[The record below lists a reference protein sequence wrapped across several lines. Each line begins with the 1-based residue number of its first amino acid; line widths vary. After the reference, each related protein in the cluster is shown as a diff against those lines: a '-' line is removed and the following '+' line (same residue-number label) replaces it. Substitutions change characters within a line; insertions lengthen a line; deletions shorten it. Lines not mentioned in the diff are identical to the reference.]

1 MDMEHQGKDERPFV
15 SVVMTVLNIERTIK
29 ECLESLIALNYPKEK
44 YEIIV
49 VDGKSRDRT
58 KDIVLVIAENT
69 NEPEIRFYE
78 KEGLVG
84 VGRNE
89 AFAHAKGEY
98 IAITDGDMVVP
109 SDWLSNLMDGFEDDV
124 AGVGGPND
132 NADKSLITT
141 AIGCIDVQ
149 GPSFDVVPLFGKN
162 PYQKEKVSG
171 SDVYTTVC
179 RNTAYRKHV
188 LDEIKGFDTRIISC
202 DDPELNIKI
211 LKKGFKLKYIPEALV
226 KHHHRS
232 SITGFYK
239 QQRRYAVS
247 QPIANKIHPELFRP
261 VQPLPFLAFAFLA
274 FLLVAS
280 FAAPILF
287 YLVLLMILGY
297 LAVYLGYALK
307 CAKTK
312 NNFRL
317 FFIIPIIVLA
327 WHWAWVVHFPKGMIF
342 RNRVLSGDLEFN
354 KKFTRMY

>member
-1 MDMEHQGKDERPFV
+1 MENQIQDEKPFV
-15 SVVMTVLNIERTIK
+15 SVVMTVLNMERTIA
-29 ECLESLIALNYPKEK
+29 ECLESLIALDYPKDK

-49 VDGKSRDRT
+49 VDGKSKDRT
-58 KDIVLVIAENT
+58 RKIVQDLMNKT
-69 NEPEIRFYE
+69 NEPEIRLYE

-89 AFAHAKGEY
+89 AFAHSKGKY

-109 SDWLSNLMDGFEDDV
+109 HDWLSNLMGGFEEDI

-149 GPSFDVVPLFGKN
+149 GPSNDVVALLGSN
-162 PYQKEKVSG
+162 PYKKERVST

-202 DDPELNIKI
+202 DDPELNMKI
-211 LKKGFKLKYIPEALV
+211 LKKGYKLKFIPEALV

-247 QPIANKIHPELFRP
+247 QGIANKIHPELFRAI
-261 VQPLPFLAFAFLA
+261 QPLPFLAFVFLV
-274 FLLVAS
+274 FLLIAS
-280 FAAPILF
+280 FMVPILF
-287 YLVLLMILGY
+287 YLALLMISGY
-297 LAVYLGYALK
+297 AVVFGGYALR
-307 CAKTK
+307 CAKAK
-312 NNFRL
+312 NDFRL
-317 FFIIPIIVLA
+317 FFLIPIIVLA
-327 WHWAWVVHFPKGMIF
+327 WHWTWVVHFPKGMLA
-342 RNRVLSGDLEFN
+342 RNRVLSGDKEYI
-354 KKFTRMY
+354 KKFSRMY